1 MDQVQRRM
9 QFQQR
14 HPDMHIEH
22 HGSPL
27 TGYFSARWLHGGQWA
42 EARDTELS
50 GLLDQLEQHFGE
62 EVTNGPGSGPADR
75 GHRPGQRGDHPAD
88 H

>member
-14 HPDMHIEH
+14 HPDVHIEH

-27 TGYFSARWLHGGQWA
+27 TGYFSARWLHGGQ
-42 EARDTELS
+42 
-50 GLLDQLEQHFGE
+50 
-62 EVTNGPGSGPADR
+62 
-75 GHRPGQRGDHPAD
+75 
-88 H
+88 